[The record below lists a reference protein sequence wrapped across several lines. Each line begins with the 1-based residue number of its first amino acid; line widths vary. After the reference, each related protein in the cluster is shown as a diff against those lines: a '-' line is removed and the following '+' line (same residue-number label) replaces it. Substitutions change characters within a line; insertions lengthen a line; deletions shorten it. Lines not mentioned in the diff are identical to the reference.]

1 MRERQKV
8 RKAST
13 VAQGLTQG
21 SADGSMVQVALLA
34 VMQKDALQSK
44 KAFDKET
51 LLAIASDKDGIRDL
65 VHQYDSDDW
74 KQGGLGDTQLD
85 VERGETEQDVAQS
98 KEEMVALKMAKQRL
112 EIEVK
117 QEEHLSEQL
126 KLSSLKQVYHYDLSL
141 IHI

>member
-1 MRERQKV
+1 MRTQHDKKLSKRQSKLKDRMQSQMRERQKV

-34 VMQKDALQSK
+34 VMQKDALESK

-51 LLAIASDKDGIRDL
+51 LL
-65 VHQYDSDDW
+65 
-74 KQGGLGDTQLD
+74 
-85 VERGETEQDVAQS
+85 
-98 KEEMVALKMAKQRL
+98 
-112 EIEVK
+112 
-117 QEEHLSEQL
+117 
-126 KLSSLKQVYHYDLSL
+126 SL